1 MRKRRNAEY
10 EAEYEIDSRG
20 IIRSPGK
27 FEGEPRYVPYFYEV
41 FMNGMADDDD
51 GVVLTFRVTAEDRK
65 MFPELRGVRNVYLEE
80 SDQGFV
86 YSSTRK

>member
-10 EAEYEIDSRG
+10 EIDSYG

-27 FEGEPRYVPYFYEV
+27 FEGEPRYVPYFWEAYL
-41 FMNGMADDDD
+41 NGMADDDD
-51 GVVLTFRVTAEDRK
+51 GTVLTFHVTAEDRK